1 MNTEYIKL
9 TDLWNDGQYLEVGR
23 IINNEQWN
31 PTEVAKFCA
40 YFTKYLGTHQLDI
53 LHKFL

>member
-23 IINNEQWN
+23 IINNEQLN